1 MSLTVSIGCFHEHL
15 QDPPDGHVTVAV
27 DVIRAT
33 TTAITAVAGGRRVW
47 VAPSI
52 ESAVPLAGRLTNPL
66 LAGELGGFMPYGFH
80 IQNSPSVVAE
90 LDEQERPIL
99 LLSTSGTRLMTEAGE
114 QGRAYAACLRNA
126 RAQAES
132 IARRGT
138 SARLLGADSRGEFRD
153 EDQLCCARMA
163 RTLVE
168 CGYRP
173 ADAETE
179 AVLARW
185 GEAADDAFL
194 NSRSVAY
201 LRDTGQERD
210 VDFVLDHIDDLT
222 DVFSIRDGEIVRG
235 DVF

>member
-1 MSLTVSIGCFHEHL
+1 MTLTVEIGCFREHL
-15 QDPPDGHVTVAV
+15 EPPSDGQLTVAV

-33 TTAITAVAGGRRVW
+33 TTAITAAAGGRAVF

-52 ESAVPLAGRLTNPL
+52 ESAVPLAARLTHPW

-80 IQNSPSVVAE
+80 VQNSPSVIME
-90 LDEQERPIL
+90 LDEPERPLL
-99 LLSTSGTRLMTEAGE
+99 LLSTSGTRLMAEAGE
-114 QGRAYAACLRNA
+114 QGGAYAACLRNA
-126 RAQAES
+126 RAQAEH
-132 IARRGT
+132 IAGRGV
-138 SARLLGADSRGEFRD
+138 SVRLLGADSRGEFRD
-153 EDQLCCARMA
+153 EDQLCCARIG
-163 RTLVE
+163 RVLVE
-168 CGYRP
+168 RGYQP
-173 ADAETE
+173 ADEETA

-222 DVFSIRDGEIVRG
+222 DLFSIKDGEIVRG
-235 DVF
+235 EVV